1 MYFTREI
8 FGISIENITRK
19 EVDSRNSK
27 KKYFITNE
35 FVYRLIIRTKKD
47 GKYYW
52 KERVNLTYYLT
63 FDEAY

>member
-27 KKYFITNE
+27 K
-35 FVYRLIIRTKKD
+35 D